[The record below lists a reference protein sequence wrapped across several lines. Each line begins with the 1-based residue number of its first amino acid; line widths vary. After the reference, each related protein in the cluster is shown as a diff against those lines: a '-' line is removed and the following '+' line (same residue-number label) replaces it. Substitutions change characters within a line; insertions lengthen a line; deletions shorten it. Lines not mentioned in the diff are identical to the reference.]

1 MENHRRQTDLARD
14 PSYEYKSFKDG
25 CHFQQNTFLN
35 NDELQISICLYD
47 DDFEACN
54 APRHLLKKAQ
64 ALCCLLDT
72 LKPTVPPGSHSSLS
86 SIYRAV
92 LCKSDDLEM
101 LCCIRCFEVEDKK
114 GTCRT
119 CE

>member
-1 MENHRRQTDLARD
+1 MESHRRQTDLERD
-14 PSYEYKSFKDG
+14 PSYEYRSFKDG

-35 NDELQISICLYD
+35 NDELRKSICLYV

-72 LKPTVPPGSHSSLS
+72 HSSLS
-86 SIYRAV
+86 SIYLAV

-101 LCCIRCFEVEDKK
+101 LCCVVLHRVF
-114 GTCRT
+114 
-119 CE
+119 